1 VYAPE
6 IQPIPTPV
14 VVRLIGVLDA
24 DLVAAF
30 GALERGLVGTQGGT
44 IVLDVRD
51 IQVLGESQMNALA
64 GIVAAARAEGR
75 DVRLDARSLH
85 WKRAVKKELSAQP
98 AIDRQLRSAVRRT
111 VIVAHSTRPKR
122 R

>member
-1 VYAPE
+1 VYAPQM
-6 IQPIPTPV
+6 QPVPTPV

-24 DLVAAF
+24 DLIAAF
-30 GALERGLVGTQGGT
+30 GTLERGLVGTRGGT

-51 IQVLGESQMNALA
+51 IHVLGEAQMDALTST
-64 GIVAAARAEGR
+64 VAAARAEGR
-75 DVRLDARSLH
+75 DVRVDARSLP
-85 WKRAVKKELSAQP
+85 WKRAVKKELSGQP

-111 VIVAHSTRPKR
+111 VIVAHSARPKR